1 MHLFQYI
8 SMRNKGTTMRW
19 SAVLLLLAALAPINP
34 VSAKQGAQFSDPRL
48 KAKVPQAWLKQPVKH
63 EHRYRDADLVLALGQ
78 QTYPVLREYI
88 EQYALKNHLKIVI
101 QPGTCGISAGKLLR
115 KTVDMAAFC
124 CPPARTDRL
133 PGTRFHSLGIAPITL
148 IVHPDNPVES
158 VTIEEARRIYQGAT
172 PSWSDVNPRIRS
184 IVDKPIEPVGRL
196 HCKIRPGHWRALLPT
211 EDMFSA
217 RLYEVGVI
225 PDMISQVARNPN
237 AIGWETPLMVRHFA
251 DKGEVKMLKID
262 NMDPTDTGYALTGNW
277 PFYRTYHLVTWTTN
291 SKANRQAQ
299 KLVAFLR
306 NTIEEIHK
314 EIGFVPPSK
323 LKQAGWR
330 FLGDELVGQPGKK

>member
-1 MHLFQYI
+1 MHFSQYI
-8 SMRNKGTTMRW
+8 GIRKKRATMWW

-34 VSAKQGAQFSDPRL
+34 VAAKQGAQFSDPRL
-48 KAKVPQAWLKQPVKH
+48 KAKVPQAWTEQPVKH

-88 EQYALKNHLKIVI
+88 EQYALKNRLKIVV

-115 KTVDMAAFC
+115 KTVDMGAYC

-133 PGTRFHSLGIAPITL
+133 PGLRFHSLGIAPIAL

-158 VTIEEARRIYQGAT
+158 VTIDEARQIYQGAA
-172 PSWSDVNPRIRS
+172 PSWSDVKPRIRS

-262 NMDPTDTGYALTGNW
+262 NMDPTDTSYALTGNW
-277 PFYRTYHLVTWTTN
+277 PFYRTYHLVTWTKN

-299 KLVAFLR
+299 KLVTFLR
-306 NTIEEIHK
+306 NTIEEIHE

-330 FLGDELVGQPGKK
+330 FLGDELVGPPGTK

>member
-1 MHLFQYI
+1 ML
-8 SMRNKGTTMRW
+8 W
-19 SAVLLLLAALAPINP
+19 SAVLLLAAFAPISP
-34 VSAKQGAQFSDPRL
+34 VGANQGAQFSDPRL
-48 KAKVPQAWLKQPVKH
+48 KAKVPRAWTKQPVKH

-88 EQYALKNHLKIVI
+88 ERYAQKNHLKIVI

-133 PGTRFHSLGIAPITL
+133 PGARFHSLGIAPITL
-148 IVHPDNPVES
+148 IVHPDNPVDS
-158 VTIEEARRIYQGAT
+158 VTIDEARRIYQGAT
-172 PSWSDVNPRIRS
+172 PSWSDVKPRIRS

-251 DKGEVKMLKID
+251 DKGEVRMLKID
-262 NMDPTDTGYALTGNW
+262 NMDPTDTSYALTGSW
-277 PFYRTYHLVTWTTN
+277 PFYRTYHLVTWTKN

-299 KLVAFLR
+299 KLVTFLR
-306 NTIEEIHK
+306 NTIEEIHE